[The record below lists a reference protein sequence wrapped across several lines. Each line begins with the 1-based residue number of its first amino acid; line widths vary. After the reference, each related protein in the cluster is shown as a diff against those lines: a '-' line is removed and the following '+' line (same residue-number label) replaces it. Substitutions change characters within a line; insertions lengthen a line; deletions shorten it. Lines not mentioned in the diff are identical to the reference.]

1 MQQTPGTHRII
12 GRIVGMALA
21 LAAAASATA
30 DPDVTEQTVAAGQA
44 LPSLQ
49 LTDQHERAHD
59 ISAGA
64 RLLLFAPD
72 RDSSEIAHEVLEPLG
87 GDAMAQAG
95 IRYVADISAM
105 PGIVTRMFAL
115 PRIREYSY
123 PVMLARESADTA
135 MLPARA
141 GAVTVLDLAAGTVS
155 GVRFADTAD
164 ALRAM
169 LDAAAAP

>member
-1 MQQTPGTHRII
+1 MQQTPGAHRII
-12 GRIVGMALA
+12 GQIVGMALA
-21 LAAAASATA
+21 LAAVASATA
-30 DPDVTEQTVAAGQA
+30 GPDVTERTVAAGQP

-49 LTDQHERAHD
+49 LSDQHDRPHD
-59 ISAGA
+59 IGAGA

-87 GDAMAQAG
+87 GEAMARAG

-105 PGIVTRMFAL
+105 PGVVTRMFAL
-115 PRIREYSY
+115 PRMRDYSY
-123 PVMLARESADTA
+123 PVLLGRESADTA

-141 GAVTVLDLAAGTVS
+141 GAVTVLDLDTGTVT
-155 GVRFADTAD
+155 GVRFADMAD

-169 LDAAAAP
+169 LDEGPAP